1 MTGLFSAQVIYL
13 NGTPC
18 ILSSINDITERK
30 LIEEAL
36 RSSQEQL
43 KKYTSHLQNLREED
57 RISLAREI
65 HDEMGQILIAIRFE
79 VGMIKQKVIKGDE
92 KSTPENLLPNIEH
105 LMTLVDQT
113 IKTTRKIMIDLRS
126 EENEKFE
133 FIEAVNIYAVEFE
146 KRYKI
151 ECVVICDLEK
161 LSVNSQKSIALFR
174 IFQEALSNVVRHAK
188 ASRVEVHIQVIKK
201 IFRLEIS
208 DNGVGYKSEQKAK
221 PKSFGILGIKERV
234 SMLEGEFDISSS
246 IGKGTKL
253 KIEIPYL
260 N

>member
-1 MTGLFSAQVIYL
+1 MELVAYLGSGEGTWGQVA
-13 NGTPC
+13 G
-18 ILSSINDITERK
+18 
-30 LIEEAL
+30 
-36 RSSQEQL
+36 
-43 KKYTSHLQNLREED
+43 
-57 RISLAREI
+57 
-65 HDEMGQILIAIRFE
+65 
-79 VGMIKQKVIKGDE
+79 VIKQGDWESIIIVGNDFARKFNTE
-92 KSTPENLLPNIEH
+92 K
-105 LMTLVDQT
+105 
-113 IKTTRKIMIDLRS
+113 
-126 EENEKFE
+126 KFE